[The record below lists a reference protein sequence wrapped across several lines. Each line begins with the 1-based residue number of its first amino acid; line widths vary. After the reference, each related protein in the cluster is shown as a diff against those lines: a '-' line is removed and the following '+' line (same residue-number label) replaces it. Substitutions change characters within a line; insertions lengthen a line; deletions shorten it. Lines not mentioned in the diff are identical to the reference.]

1 MTDAPKDSANA
12 LGALLGQKDRFG
24 KLGEKDFSAATEILV
39 KRLMVSAGQTTEDM
53 KALRETVGPEIF
65 DKVLKSLTAHQARQ
79 LARRMD
85 KTVPDIEV
93 STAGAACA
101 WIRGLMT
108 GNMPAPLES
117 AAEAKPAEAE
127 TAAEET
133 STEETASDDDK
144 PTPPKNAYFGR
155 KAFRTGG

>member
-24 KLGEKDFSAATEILV
+24 RLGEKDFSAATEILV

-53 KALRETVGPEIF
+53 KALRETVGPDIF
-65 DKVLKSLTAHQARQ
+65 EKVLKSLTAHQARQ

-117 AAEAKPAEAE
+117 AESKPAEV
-127 TAAEET
+127 TAEET
-133 STEETASDDDK
+133 PTEETTPEDDN

>member
-39 KRLMVSAGQTTEDM
+39 KKLMISAGQTTEDM
-53 KALRETVGPEIF
+53 KALKETVGAEIF

-108 GNMPAPLES
+108 GNMPAPLETR
-117 AAEAKPAEAE
+117 PAETEA
-127 TAAEET
+127 AAEET

>member
-53 KALRETVGPEIF
+53 KALRETVGPDIF
-65 DKVLKSLTAHQARQ
+65 EKVLKSLTAHQARQ

-117 AAEAKPAEAE
+117 AESKPAEAS
-127 TAAEET
+127 TEET
-133 STEETASDDDK
+133 STEETTPEDDK

>member
-108 GNMPAPLES
+108 GNMPAPLETR
-117 AAEAKPAEAE
+117 PTE
-127 TAAEET
+127 TETTAEET

>member
-53 KALRETVGPEIF
+53 KALRETVGPDIF
-65 DKVLKSLTAHQARQ
+65 EKVLKSLTAHQARQ

-108 GNMPAPLES
+108 GNMPAPLQSAES
-117 AAEAKPAEAE
+117 KPAEA
-127 TAAEET
+127 TAEET
-133 STEETASDDDK
+133 STEETTPEDDK